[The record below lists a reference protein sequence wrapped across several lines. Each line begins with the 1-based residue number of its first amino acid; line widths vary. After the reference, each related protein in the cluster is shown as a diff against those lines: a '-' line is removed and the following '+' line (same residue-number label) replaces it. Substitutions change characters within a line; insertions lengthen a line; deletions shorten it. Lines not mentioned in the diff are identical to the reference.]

1 MLRTTLDIEL
11 RFDGIEQV
19 LRTLTNV
26 SNFLDDVFFSDHMH
40 GQLSLFFSMNNVL
53 SKCLG
58 IGNMKYFLFRG
69 TLKWYSNK
77 ISVKVMRLKISG
89 NIELWP
95 AKVCNFVREETK
107 YFEIKNFACDDF

>member
-11 RFDGIEQV
+11 RFDGIEQI

-40 GQLSLFFSMNNVL
+40 GQLLLFFSMNNVL

-58 IGNMKYFLFRG
+58 IGNMKAR
-69 TLKWYSNK
+69 YSNN

-95 AKVCNFVREETK
+95 AKVCNFVREEAK

>member
-40 GQLSLFFSMNNVL
+40 GQLSLFFSMNNLL

-58 IGNMKYFLFRG
+58 IGNMKA
-69 TLKWYSNK
+69 WYSNN